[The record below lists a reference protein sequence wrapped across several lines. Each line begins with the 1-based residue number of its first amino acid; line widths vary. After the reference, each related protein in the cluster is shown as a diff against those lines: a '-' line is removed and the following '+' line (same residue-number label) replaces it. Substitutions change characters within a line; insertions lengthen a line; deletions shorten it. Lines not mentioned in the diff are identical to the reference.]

1 MGGRGRLVFV
11 AACLLVFGL
20 AAAWVNR
27 SLPPVGRSH
36 APATPAPGAAR
47 PAGVTVAD
55 LTDVGQLQARFNADE
70 GLPRLVLAL
79 SPT

>member
-1 MGGRGRLVFV
+1 MSGRGRLVFV
-11 AACLLVFGL
+11 GACLLVFGL
-20 AAAWVNR
+20 VAAGR
-27 SLPPVGRSH
+27 SLSPLGRPE

-47 PAGVTVAD
+47 PAGVTVTD
-55 LTDVGQLQARFNADE
+55 LTDVGQLQARFNADK